1 MIKRGNIR
9 STKVYIRENGNL
21 VTKYAVQVR
30 IRNSQKWVQARKD
43 DFQLIFDTPEEADKI
58 VIDYVAETKKTML
71 EKINDG
77 GVRIKMDKKGK
88 K

>member
-1 MIKRGNIR
+1 MKRGNIR
-9 STKVYIRENGNL
+9 TIRVYSKKEG
-21 VTKYAVQVR
+21 TKYAVQVR

>member
-21 VTKYAVQVR
+21 VTKYAVMVR
-30 IRNSQKWVQARKD
+30 LKDSQKWVQARKGD
-43 DFQLIFDTPEEADKI
+43 IQLIFDTPEEADQI
-58 VIDYVAETKKTML
+58 VIDYIAEIKKTMM
-71 EKINDG
+71 EKIKDG